1 MSAAPR
7 LISSSIREQHK
18 SGARTGYQARG
29 RAGTAYDRR
38 VTRRRYLEDSYL
50 RELDTE
56 VVACRDGWCR
66 LAETLF
72 HPGGGGQPCDRGQL
86 VVDGEP
92 IQVTAMRED
101 DAGVWHDAARSLR
114 DRQPVRAVLDW
125 PYRHAVMRHHALL
138 HVVNTIALRDFAA
151 RITGAQIGPER
162 SRIDLQLADFS
173 RERLPDLEARVND
186 VIGRDLAS
194 IERGGFALSGTVFE
208 YLAAIEANARS
219 YASDRVGRPPIMLL
233 FVGDDS
239 LHHETDPRNANWGGQ
254 RLFEQA
260 RTRIPKRGDRS
271 RWETGEYNLQIES
284 SLPS

>member
-1 MSAAPR
+1 M
-7 LISSSIREQHK
+7 
-18 SGARTGYQARG
+18 
-29 RAGTAYDRR
+29 
-38 VTRRRYLEDSYL
+38 TRRRYLEDSYL

-92 IQVTAMRED
+92 IQVTAVRED
-101 DAGVWHDAARSLR
+101 DADVWHDAARSLR

-151 RITGAQIGPER
+151 RITGAQIGPDR

-186 VIGRDLAS
+186 VIGRDLA
-194 IERGGFALSGTVFE
+194 LSATTIDEDEFGRRPDLVRTLNV
-208 YLAAIEANARS
+208 
-219 YASDRVGRPPIMLL
+219 RPPVVDGRVRVVEIAG
-233 FVGDDS
+233 FD
-239 LHHETDPRNANWGGQ
+239 AQACGGTHVHSTGEIGRVRIARFDNKGKDNK
-254 RLFEQA
+254 RLY
-260 RTRIPKRGDRS
+260 
-271 RWETGEYNLQIES
+271 WETV
-284 SLPS
+284 